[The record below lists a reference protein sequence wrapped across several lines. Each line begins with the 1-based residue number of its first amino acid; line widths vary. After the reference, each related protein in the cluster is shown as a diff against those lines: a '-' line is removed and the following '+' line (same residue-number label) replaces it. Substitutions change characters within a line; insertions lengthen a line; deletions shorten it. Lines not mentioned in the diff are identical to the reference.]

1 MPIVGLIKRFRFEE
15 LARVIRHAFQRF
27 PLATVFVFLLFIL
40 TVLHTHGVKILSDGQ
55 TGRLTLFLMQGIVFS
70 AAAQIFSESKGLAR
84 GRKAALL
91 LGGGALIALG
101 AWGPEYTYP
110 MSLYV
115 TAALTLS
122 LTFAPYIGRTATEDS
137 VWYYNYLNV
146 LTVVMGGI
154 SALVFSLGLCAA
166 LASVKYLFELH
177 GISGNVYED
186 FWTAGWFFLL
196 PIFVLAQWADKFDF
210 EKQDCTYHK
219 GIYFIANYLTVPLA
233 FTYMFILYAY
243 LGKIG
248 LHWELPRG
256 NLAYMVSGFGTLGIL
271 TCLAVYPIRET
282 GTQPLREFYKYFFYI
297 LIVPIFLL
305 ALGIYTRVHQYGLT
319 EERYA
324 LVIAWLWFAG
334 LTALYTLRRVHAH
347 IKHIPMLLCVFLL
360 LASGGPWG
368 AYSLSVSSQVGRLGG
383 LLAQAGVIGKDGRVQ
398 KAPAQIS
405 FATRKSVSS
414 VMDYL
419 YNHHA
424 LGEIRAWT
432 APFQLKLK
440 KNSAYGG
447 FCAFDIVCDYGS
459 YGSDNVKMIM
469 KAWGIPYIYG
479 SGFDGIATD
488 FNAYL
493 PVSSNGNLIKAAP
506 YEYIM
511 PLQSMYCTYGENTLQ
526 KFAYKEAGKTVQAA
540 TVTLANSDF
549 TLRLQGGKKVVFA
562 LQPLA
567 DSLYKRNITAVPD
580 DMSHVMVMRQSADGI
595 KAMLRIRG
603 LQGTLDKGH
612 VRITHLS
619 AVLLFTPPPPQ

>member
-1 MPIVGLIKRFRFEE
+1 M
-15 LARVIRHAFQRF
+15 
-27 PLATVFVFLLFIL
+27 LFIL
-40 TVLHTHGVKILSDGQ
+40 TVLHTHAVKILSDEQ

-84 GRKAALL
+84 GKNAALL
-91 LGGGALIALG
+91 LGGCGLIALG

-110 MSLYV
+110 TSLYV
-115 TAALTLS
+115 TAALALS
-122 LTFAPYIGRTATEDS
+122 LTFAPYIGRAATEDS

-146 LTVVMGGI
+146 LTVVMGAI

-166 LASVKYLFELH
+166 LASIKYLFELH
-177 GISGNVYED
+177 GISDNIYTD

-210 EKQDCTYHK
+210 EKRECSYHK

-271 TCLAVYPIRET
+271 TCLGVYPIRET

-297 LIVPIFLL
+297 LIVPVFLL

-334 LTALYTLRRVHAH
+334 LTALYTLRHSRAH
-347 IKHIPMLLCVFLL
+347 IRHIPMLLALLLL

-383 LLAQAGVIGKDGRVQ
+383 MLAKAGVIGKNGQVQ
-398 KAPAQIS
+398 KAPVQVS

-424 LGEIRAWT
+424 LGKIDAWT
-432 APFQLKLK
+432 APFHLKLK
-440 KNSAYGG
+440 KNGAHDG
-447 FCAFDIVCDYGS
+447 FCAFDLVCDYGS

-469 KAWGIPYIYG
+469 KAWGIPYTYG
-479 SGFDGIATD
+479 FGPPAPNTD

-493 PVSSNGNLIKAAP
+493 PAPSEGNLIKAAP
-506 YEYIM
+506 YEYVVYM
-511 PLQSMYCTYGENTLQ
+511 QPLYCACGENTLR
-526 KFAYKEAGKTVQAA
+526 KLVYKEDGQTAQ
-540 TVTLANSDF
+540 TVTLELTKGDF
-549 TLRLQGGKKVVFA
+549 TLRMADGKKAVFD

-567 DSLYKRNITAVPD
+567 KELYQRNITAVPD
-580 DMSHVMVMRQSADGI
+580 DMAQMMVLRAQTDGI
-595 KAMLRIRG
+595 KAMLRIQG
-603 LQGTLDKGH
+603 LNGMVDKDH
-612 VRITHLS
+612 VTITQLR
-619 AVLLFTPPPPQ
+619 AVILFTPLR